1 MKFLLLILALLHMGF
16 VSAQT
21 LLIENA
27 TIVSIGFDG
36 DPTPQDILV
45 RDGKIAGIGNDLSVP
60 AGAEV
65 IEASGKTVAPG
76 FFNAETA
83 IGLTE
88 INAVDGTRDSYA
100 ENDRITASLRVADA
114 INGSSTVIPH
124 NRSLGLTHALVQPE
138 SGNGLFAGTAAVI
151 KLVDEDT
158 VIEAAAG
165 MVVMLGEKGSELA
178 GGSRAAAMA
187 ILREAIEDA
196 RDYRANRDNFDRGN
210 RRDYALSR
218 HDLEAL
224 GPVIAG
230 EMPLIVHVSRAS
242 DIEKLLLFAKKY
254 KLKLIISGAAEA
266 WRVAEKLAAQKVPII
281 LDPIYNLPT
290 SYEAIGARLDN
301 AKLLHDAGVTLL
313 FTGMGWQN
321 THNAFL
327 VRQSAGNAV
336 ANGLPY
342 MAAIAAITSNPASVF
357 GIKGYGEI
365 KVGNDASLV
374 IWSGDPL
381 ELSSSAEVVIVNGK
395 RYSLQSRAIRLR
407 DRYWQRYR
415 PAG

>member
-1 MKFLLLILALLHMGF
+1 MRILLLITSLLFTGSA
-16 VSAQT
+16 VAQT
-21 LLIENA
+21 VLIQNA
-27 TIVSIGFDG
+27 TIVSASSAQDAA
-36 DPTPQDILV
+36 PQDILIKG
-45 RDGKIAGIGNDLSVP
+45 GKIAKIGTGLSVP
-60 AGAEV
+60 DDAEL
-65 IEASGKTVAPG
+65 IDASGKMVAPG

-88 INAVDGTRDSYA
+88 VSAVDGTRDSYA

-114 INGSSTVIPH
+114 INSSSTVIPH
-124 NRSLGLTHALVQPE
+124 NRMLGLTHALVQPE
-138 SGNGLFAGTAAVI
+138 SGNGLFAGSAAVI
-151 KLVDEDT
+151 KLSADDIIVHST
-158 VIEAAAG
+158 AG
-165 MVVMLGEKGSELA
+165 MVVTMGEAGSKLA

-187 ILREAIEDA
+187 LLREAIEDA
-196 RDYRANRDNFDRGN
+196 RDYRGNRDGYNRGN

-224 GPVIAG
+224 GPVVTG
-230 EMPLIVHVSRAS
+230 VTPLIVHVSRAS
-242 DIEKLLLFAKKY
+242 DIRQLLRFAKQY
-254 KLKLIISGAAEA
+254 RLQLIISGAAEA
-266 WRVAEKLAAQKVPII
+266 WRVADELAAQKVPVI

-290 SYEAIGARLDN
+290 SYEAIGTRLDN
-301 AKLLHDAGVTLL
+301 AKLLHEAGVTLL

-342 MAAIAAITSNPASVF
+342 KAAIAAITSNPARVF
-357 GIKGYGEI
+357 GIKGYGDI

-374 IWSGDPL
+374 VWSGDPL
-381 ELSSSAEVVIVNGK
+381 ELSSAVEAVFVSGK
-395 RYSLQSRAIRLR
+395 QYPLQSRATRLR